1 MAKLTRITGKVFGSN
16 ATATIGGIGQFGSA
30 AAGSPN
36 PTTDVATIQALP
48 AYLDGWGSAVI
59 TSRNFPPIEEVT
71 GVLKTIS
78 YQTCYT
84 LQEGIPVYDI
94 GTNYSDTSIVKVIDG
109 NGLSFYRSLV
119 EDNLGNSL
127 SDTDYWALIPL
138 ANVQPQLALKANV
151 DLSNCTQPYITETY
165 SSGTSWYRVWS
176 DGWCEQGG
184 YSKEN
189 TTIAL
194 LKEYSTNS
202 YNISLTR
209 TSTEQYA
216 FAPSVYSQST
226 DSFVFQ
232 VTSDLAGD
240 SYAYWKTEG
249 YIS

>member
-1 MAKLTRITGKVFGSN
+1 MTTLSRQTQKVFASNADADQIAVFGSMKTGTPVYSTNLATLQSTAYTEGWSEALLADKAPYLEEMN
-16 ATATIGGIGQFGSA
+16 AVQYGLSYQI
-30 AAGSPN
+30 
-36 PTTDVATIQALP
+36 
-48 AYLDGWGSAVI
+48 AYL
-59 TSRNFPPIEEVT
+59 
-71 GVLKTIS
+71 
-78 YQTCYT
+78 
-84 LQEGIPVYDI
+84 LQEGAPEYDAS
-94 GTNYSDTSIVKVIDG
+94 TNYSDTSIVKVIDS

-216 FAPSVYSQST
+216 FAPTVYSQST